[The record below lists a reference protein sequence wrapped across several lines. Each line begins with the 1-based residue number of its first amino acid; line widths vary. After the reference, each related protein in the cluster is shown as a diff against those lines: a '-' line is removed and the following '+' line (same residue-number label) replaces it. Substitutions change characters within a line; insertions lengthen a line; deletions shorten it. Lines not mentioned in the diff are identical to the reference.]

1 MRKIARPHIS
11 TVNLPAINDLRRH
24 AESMRPELEQAARAV
39 IGSGRFVLGEQVAAF
54 EAEYAAYCGVEHCVG
69 VANGT
74 EALELALKALGIG
87 PGHHVA
93 TVANAGMYATVA
105 ILAVGATP
113 SYVDVD
119 ALTLLID
126 PAALADRVDRERP
139 DALIVTHLYG
149 RLNDMERVLAICAH
163 RDIPVIEDCAQ
174 AHGAARGGRKAGAF
188 GDIGC
193 FSFYPTK
200 NLGALGDGGAVV
212 TRSTDIAD
220 RIRKLRQYGWSG
232 KYRAAL
238 AGGRNSRL
246 DEMQAAFL
254 RVALKRLDGWNQRR
268 REIAAR
274 LAQRI
279 DHRDVICPPLDADAY
294 VAHLFA
300 VRSSQRD
307 ALATALRAGGIA
319 TDVHYPLPDYRQPA
333 IAGLIADLPS
343 LPVTD
348 SACDEVLTLPC
359 FPEMTDD
366 EVDAVVDC
374 VNAWRP

>member
-1 MRKIARPHIS
+1 
-11 TVNLPAINDLRRH
+11 
-24 AESMRPELEQAARAV
+24 
-39 IGSGRFVLGEQVAAF
+39 
-54 EAEYAAYCGVEHCVG
+54 
-69 VANGT
+69 
-74 EALELALKALGIG
+74 
-87 PGHHVA
+87 
-93 TVANAGMYATVA
+93 MYATVA

-119 ALTLLID
+119 AVTLLID